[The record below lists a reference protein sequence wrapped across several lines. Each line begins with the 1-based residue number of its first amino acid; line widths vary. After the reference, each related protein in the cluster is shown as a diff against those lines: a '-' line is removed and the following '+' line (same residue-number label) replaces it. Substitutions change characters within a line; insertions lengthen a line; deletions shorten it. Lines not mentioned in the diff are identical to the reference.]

1 MTYIPSYPVDAPDRA
16 EIDALPGLV
25 LLEFGVDWC
34 PHCQDAYP
42 ANEAA
47 VHDHPGLRHVKIE
60 DGPGR
65 RLGRTF
71 RVKLW
76 PTLILLRE
84 GQEVGRVVRP
94 VASEEIRVML
104 AMTIQGRGRPTAV
117 IRLSPNSKD

>member
-1 MTYIPSYPVDAPDRA
+1 MAYKPTYGGDAPERA

-34 PHCQDAYP
+34 PHCQGAQP
-42 ANEAA
+42 AIEGALQA
-47 VHDHPGLRHVKIE
+47 HAGLLHIKVE

-65 RLGRTF
+65 RLGRSF

-84 GQEVGRVVRP
+84 GQELGRVVRP
-94 VASEEIRVML
+94 TTVGEVSELLASV
-104 AMTIQGRGRPTAV
+104 
-117 IRLSPNSKD
+117 S

>member
-1 MTYIPSYPVDAPDRA
+1 MTYNPTYAVDAPERA

-34 PHCQDAYP
+34 PHCQGAQP
-42 ANEAA
+42 AIEAA
-47 VHDHPGLRHVKIE
+47 LHGHPGLRHVKIE

-76 PTLILLRE
+76 PTLIVLRD
-84 GQEVGRVVRP
+84 GREVARVVRP
-94 VASEEIRVML
+94 VASDEIRVML
-104 AMTIQGRGRPTAV
+104 AMV
-117 IRLSPNSKD
+117 I